1 MQDSAASAT
10 GKPRVKR
17 LGDQLI
23 AAGLLTPEKL
33 SVALA
38 EQKRTG
44 KLLGEILVAL
54 KFVTD
59 EDIGKVVARVAGVDF
74 QSISERTIPAK
85 ILDLVPKDLVMRR
98 MLIPIDLKDKVLTLA
113 MVDPFDVPT
122 IDRVQELTGFEID
135 VVTISENEFLQAYEH
150 LYSDEKQRSKH
161 LESVIKEADL
171 SSLVEITSEDDAPVT
186 RLVDQIVEDGITG
199 NATDIH
205 IEPEENVVRVR
216 YRIDG
221 ILQSSVSLPKK
232 IQASLESRIKIMS
245 DLNISEKR
253 IPQDGRMT
261 FSLSGR
267 KVDLRV
273 STMPTVYG
281 ENVVLRILDMGK
293 VVVGIDQVGFSSEN
307 LSIFKELLEKPFGVI
322 LVTGPTGSGKTTT
335 LYSAL
340 LHINSLEKNVMT
352 LEDPVEYRLPL
363 IRQSQISPNAGF
375 TFAAGLRAL
384 LRQDP
389 DVILVGE
396 MRDTETVDMAIRAAL
411 TGHLVLSTLHTND
424 AASALPRLLDMG
436 VEPYLLPSTI
446 AGIVAQRLVR
456 KVCGHCSEPYEPA
469 SEELEAFSLVRSRD
483 HNFLKG
489 AGCDFCGWTGYRG
502 RAAIFE
508 VLTMNREIVEHIR
521 NRESGAVINEAAKA
535 YGMVS
540 IREEGARKAAQG
552 MTTLNEVRRITER
565 RLSVARR
572 KVKSVAAPSNAH
584 KDVES
589 CRNTNTGQ

>member
-1 MQDSAASAT
+1 M
-10 GKPRVKR
+10 GKPKVKR

-23 AAGLLTPEKL
+23 SAGLLTPEKL

-59 EDIGKVVARVAGVDF
+59 EDIGKVVARATGGDF
-74 QSISERTIPAK
+74 KSISESSVLAEV
-85 ILDLVPKDLVMRR
+85 LDLIPKELVLEK
-98 MLIPIDLKDKVLTLA
+98 MLIPIDSGSETITLA

-122 IDRVQELTGFEID
+122 IDRVQGLTGLEVD
-135 VVTISENEFLQAYEH
+135 VVTISENEFLKAYEN
-150 LYSDEKQRSKH
+150 LYSNEQQRSKH

-171 SSLVEITSEDDAPVT
+171 KSFVEITSEDDAPVT
-186 RLVDQIVEDGITG
+186 RLVDQILEDGISG
-199 NATDIH
+199 GATDIH

-253 IPQDGRMT
+253 VPQDGRMT

-293 VVVGIDQVGFSSEN
+293 VVVGIDQIGFSSEN
-307 LSIFKELLEKPFGVI
+307 LAIFKELLEKPFGVI

-363 IRQSQISPNAGF
+363 IRQSQINPNAGF

-396 MRDTETVDMAIRAAL
+396 MRDTETVDMSIRAAL

-446 AGIVAQRLVR
+446 AGIVAQRLIR
-456 KVCGHCSEPYEPA
+456 KVCDHCKEPYEPA
-469 SEELEAFSLVRSRD
+469 SEELEAFALVRSRE
-483 HNFLKG
+483 HTFFKG
-489 AGCDFCGWTGYRG
+489 GGCESCGWTGYRG

-508 VLTMNREIVEHIR
+508 VLTMNRDIVEHIR

-535 YGMVS
+535 YGMIS
-540 IREEGARKAAQG
+540 IREEGARKAVQG
-552 MTTLNEVRRITER
+552 ITTLDEVKRITER
-565 RLSVARR
+565 RLSVSRR
-572 KVKSVAAPSNAH
+572 KASSAAAAPSNAH